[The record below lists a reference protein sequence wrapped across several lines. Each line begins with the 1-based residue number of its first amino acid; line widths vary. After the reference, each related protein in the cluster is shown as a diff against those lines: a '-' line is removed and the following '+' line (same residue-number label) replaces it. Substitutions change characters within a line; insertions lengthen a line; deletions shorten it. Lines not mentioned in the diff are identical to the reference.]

1 MVPLGIGMATLLGV
15 ILGQWIAWM
24 QLERK
29 VSALAVGCHELCSIG
44 GINAIIEGDSFSA
57 I

>member
-29 VSALAVGCHELCSIG
+29 VSALAVGCRELCSIG

>member
-1 MVPLGIGMATLLGV
+1 MVLLGIVMATLLGV

-29 VSALAVGCHELCSIG
+29 VSALVVGCHELCSMG